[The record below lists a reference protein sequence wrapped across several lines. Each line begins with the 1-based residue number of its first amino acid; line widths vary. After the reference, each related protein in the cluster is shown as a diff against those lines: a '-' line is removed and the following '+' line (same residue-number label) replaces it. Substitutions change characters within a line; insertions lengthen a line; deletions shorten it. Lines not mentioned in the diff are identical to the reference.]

1 MLTEMDVLN
10 AWLAWHKAGRIP
22 PHAASVNDLR
32 RMVRN
37 MRSAFI
43 DYDRKLFIPAAQML
57 AQVKTKNWP
66 TAKQIEVAILTIKMK
81 AKVAQRVQ

>member
-1 MLTEMDVLN
+1 MLTETDVLN
-10 AWLAWHKAGRIP
+10 AWLLWHRAGRIP
-22 PHAASVNDLR
+22 PHAASVSDLK

-43 DYDRKLFIPAAQML
+43 DCDRKLFIPAARML

-81 AKVAQRVQ
+81 AKVKARV